1 MSTIGYRQH
10 ASNWLNAQWKWYTHN
25 HGNVS
30 ILFTVELLKRTLVIG
45 YVQLPTEST
54 ERGIPPYSSCLHQRM
69 ISSAWWRE
77 SPSGLGS
84 SPSKSQSNDP
94 LREHYIIQ
102 QTNWNSPL
110 NQILGRIS
118 QISFGMMEVKSEPA
132 MQLNMFS
139 VEWWWQIAF
148 YTFHAMICVLQ
159 YDTGSIHTEM
169 AVWRVD
175 QQLISISIRIYYL
188 MLLLQQKQSKVVEFA
203 VNKKDLLLGA
213 LVLQYL
219 FENKKHMSSS
229 FRFAEFFPPP

>member
-1 MSTIGYRQH
+1 
-10 ASNWLNAQWKWYTHN
+10 
-25 HGNVS
+25 
-30 ILFTVELLKRTLVIG
+30 
-45 YVQLPTEST
+45 
-54 ERGIPPYSSCLHQRM
+54 M
-69 ISSAWWRE
+69 ISSAWWIE

-84 SPSKSQSNDP
+84 SPSKSQSSDP

-148 YTFHAMICVLQ
+148 YTFHAMICILQ
-159 YDTGSIHTEM
+159 YDTGRIHTET
-169 AVWRVD
+169 AVWRAD
-175 QQLISISIRIYYL
+175 QPLISISIRIYYL

-203 VNKKDLLLGA
+203 VNKTNLLLGA

-219 FENKKHMSSS
+219 FENKNHMSSS